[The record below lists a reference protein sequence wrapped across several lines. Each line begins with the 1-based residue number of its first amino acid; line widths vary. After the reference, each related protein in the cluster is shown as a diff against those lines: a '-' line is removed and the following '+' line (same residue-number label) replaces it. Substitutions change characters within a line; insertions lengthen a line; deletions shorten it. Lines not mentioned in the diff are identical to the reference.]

1 MLLNRLAEHGP
12 RNVLYSDE
20 KLFTIQE
27 ISSSQSDRILSPT
40 SSAIPDELRF
50 VKRVQ
55 KPLSVLVWAEVS
67 GLDGHR

>member
-27 ISSSQSDRILSPT
+27 VSNSQNNRILSPT
-40 SSAIPDELRF
+40 SSAIPDGIRSLRESKNHF
-50 VKRVQ
+50 Q
-55 KPLSVLVWAEVS
+55 
-67 GLDGHR
+67 